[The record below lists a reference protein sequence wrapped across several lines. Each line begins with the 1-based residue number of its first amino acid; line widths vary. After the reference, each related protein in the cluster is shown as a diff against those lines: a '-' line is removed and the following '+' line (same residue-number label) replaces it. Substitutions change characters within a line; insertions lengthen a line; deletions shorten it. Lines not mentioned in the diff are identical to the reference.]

1 MKNKPLEILVHY
13 PFNEEHLSSLKNFSD
28 NLQISFFP
36 DTPLDEIPEDVKSR
50 TEVLITKRLV
60 PDPAAMPALR
70 WIQYTLTGTDFV
82 KGSTLF
88 ELENFRATT
97 LSGAVAAKVAEYA
110 VMAMLSLGHK
120 LPLTC
125 GYQSKKIWPP
135 DRWESLKAAELH
147 GSTVGLLGYGSIARE
162 IARLLQPFN
171 VEILATKKNLMELKD
186 EGYMPVGLGDPEG
199 VLFKRLYPPEAMVPM
214 LKLCDFVVVCLP
226 LTEDTIGAIGKKELG
241 AMKKTAYLV
250 ALGRGGQ
257 VNEQA
262 LSEALR
268 EGRIAGA
275 VLDVFETE
283 PLPKESPLW
292 EVPNL
297 VITPHIAGNTSRYD
311 QLIYDLFTTNLNRYL
326 NGEPLYNPYL
336 PERGY

>member
-1 MKNKPLEILVHY
+1 MNNKPLEILIHY
-13 PFNEEHLSSLKNFSD
+13 PFSEEQLTSLKNYSE
-28 NLQISFFP
+28 NLKISYFP

-50 TEVLITKRLV
+50 VEVLLTKRVV
-60 PDPAAMPALR
+60 PNPEMMPSLR
-70 WIQYTLTGTDFV
+70 WIQYTLAGTDFV
-82 KGSTLF
+82 KGSALF
-88 ELENFRATT
+88 DRENFQATT
-97 LSGAVAAKVAEYA
+97 LSGAVAGKVAEYA
-110 VMAMLSLGHK
+110 LMAMLSLGHK

-125 GYQSKKIWPP
+125 AYQSKKIWPP

-171 VEILATKKNLMELKD
+171 VEILATKKNLMELED
-186 EGYMPVGLGDPEG
+186 TGYVPVGLGDPEG
-199 VLFKRLYPPEAMVPM
+199 VLFKRLYPPEAMIPM

-226 LTEDTIGAIGKKELG
+226 LTADTTNAIGKKELA
-241 AMKKTAYLV
+241 AMKKTAYLI

-257 VNEQA
+257 VIEQA
-262 LSEALR
+262 LAEALR

-275 VLDVFETE
+275 MLDVFETE

-297 VITPHIAGNTSRYD
+297 AITPHIAGNTSRYD
-311 QLIYDLFTTNLNRYL
+311 QLVYDLFTANLHRYL
-326 NGEPLYNPYL
+326 NGEVLYNPYL